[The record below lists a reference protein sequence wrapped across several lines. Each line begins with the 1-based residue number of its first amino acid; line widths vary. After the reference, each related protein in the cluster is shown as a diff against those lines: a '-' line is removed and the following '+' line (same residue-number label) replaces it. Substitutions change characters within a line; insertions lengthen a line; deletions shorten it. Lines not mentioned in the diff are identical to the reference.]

1 MTRRPIPDTIVSII
15 TGTVVRWLVDDGA
28 TVAADEPV
36 VVLEAMKMET
46 QIPAPHAGILHT
58 SAAVGAQVRFGD
70 RLGHVESA

>member
-1 MTRRPIPDTIVSII
+1 
-15 TGTVVRWLVDDGA
+15 
-28 TVAADEPV
+28 
-36 VVLEAMKMET
+36 MKMET